1 MFSVKIFSNDSQKN
15 VVNFA
20 SAENQNVSS
29 YIALDSGRSL
39 YCDMKQSFHQMTIF
53 CIFLA
58 LKVVP

>member
-39 YCDMKQSFHQMTIF
+39 YCDMKQSFH
-53 CIFLA
+53 
-58 LKVVP
+58 